1 MPLLLADDGGD
12 VQDPSELAQ
21 KLGMTNEQDREY
33 LGRRIKRLKR
43 NPQLSFSSS
52 FSSFDFSHS
61 AISLQALAQIG
72 TYQPSLGPRGDLRSE
87 ERGRTHARATTTH
100 HRSEEGPLR
109 PQDVLP
115 PGLAGKDHSPV
126 LPPRC
131 VCGVVLRV
139 LCVVD

>member
-1 MPLLLADDGGD
+1 M
-12 VQDPSELAQ
+12 QDPSDLAQ

-61 AISLQALAQIG
+61 AISLQALSQIG
-72 TYQPSLGPRGDLRSE
+72 TYQPSPRGDLRSE
-87 ERGRTHARATTTH
+87 QRGRHSRPSNH
-100 HRSEEGPLR
+100 HNRSEEGPLR
-109 PQDVLP
+109 SQDVLP
-115 PGLAGKDHSPV
+115 PGLAGKDHRPV

-131 VCGVVLRV
+131 VCDVRLIDEF
-139 LCVVD
+139 LLTLL